1 MSQTTLMARPPS
13 GGRLDH
19 AVQSLRTRLQ
29 HLQHKMDEQEAAAM
43 RRPQQLHQSG
53 ALTVI
58 PRSPRNEVKL
68 SDVVRER
75 REQQKRAVDEARQ
88 ELNETRRDSALSQRY
103 DKRIM
108 SCQRLINKQENLS
121 EVRQTRQQWRNEKKH
136 LATQRHD
143 WASERTSSA
152 RSQRTAAHMLQ
163 SERDARLLH
172 ERKFLE
178 EELHRL
184 QYNLHQQKSQSR
196 ERVEVIYEVEEVTS

>member
-75 REQQKRAVDEARQ
+75 REQQKRAVDAARQ
-88 ELNETRRDSALSQRY
+88 ELNEVRRDSALSQRY

-121 EVRQTRQQWRNEKKH
+121 DVRQTRQQWRNEKKH

-143 WASERTSSA
+143 WASERTASA

-163 SERDARLLH
+163 SERDARLLY

-184 QYNLHQQKSQSR
+184 QFNLHQQKSQSR
-196 ERVEVIYEVEEVTS
+196 ERVEVIYNVEEVTS